1 MDPSLRW
8 GDVVGDNSR
17 LHLTDSRERSTIRHM
32 DLEDFLP
39 KTPGDPLAALTK
51 QDLDP
56 LSVDEL
62 NARIETLEAEIV
74 RARARIDRAVN
85 HRSSAEGLFK
95 R

>member
-1 MDPSLRW
+1 
-8 GDVVGDNSR
+8 
-17 LHLTDSRERSTIRHM
+17 M
-32 DLEDFLP
+32 DLEDSLP
-39 KTPGDPLAALTK
+39 KTPGDPLAMLMK

-62 NARIETLEAEIV
+62 TMRIATLEAEV
-74 RARARIDRAVN
+74 ARCRARIDRAVN

>member
-1 MDPSLRW
+1 
-8 GDVVGDNSR
+8 
-17 LHLTDSRERSTIRHM
+17 M

-62 NARIETLEAEIV
+62 QARIATLEAEIA
-74 RARARIDRAVN
+74 RTRARIDHAVN
-85 HRSSAEGLFK
+85 HRSSAESLFK

>member
-1 MDPSLRW
+1 MPSFA
-8 GDVVGDNSR
+8 
-17 LHLTDSRERSTIRHM
+17 RERSTITPM

-62 NARIETLEAEIV
+62 NARIATLEAEIA

-85 HRSSAEGLFK
+85 HRANAEGLFK